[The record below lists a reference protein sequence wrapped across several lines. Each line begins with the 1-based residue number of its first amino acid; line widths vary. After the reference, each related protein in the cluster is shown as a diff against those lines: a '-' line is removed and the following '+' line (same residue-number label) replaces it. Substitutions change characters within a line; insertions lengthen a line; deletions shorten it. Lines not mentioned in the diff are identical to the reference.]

1 MALTPKQQRFVE
13 EYLID
18 LNATQAAIRA
28 GYSEKNADKI
38 GSQLLGKTRVAAS
51 IREAQE
57 KRTRRTE
64 ITADYVLT
72 TIRETV
78 EALLND
84 REKNAANIFRGSE
97 LLGKHIKL
105 FTDKQ
110 EITGADSGPVQI
122 TVVPVKVPDAD

>member
-84 REKNAANIFRGSE
+84 REKNAANIFKGSE